1 MGRLAGELAR
11 TREPLVIIHGA
22 GSYGHIIAKKHDL
35 AHGGGTPQHVA
46 HVHADVRELGSL
58 VLAALHQADLP
69 AVWISPF
76 DCATLRDGELAG
88 MDATPIKAALEA
100 GLTPVLGGDV
110 VLDARRKWGILSG
123 DVIMATLAR
132 ELKPALALFATDVD
146 GIYDAWPG
154 GKLVARVTAETTIR
168 GTTTD
173 VTGSMIGKLSRAR
186 EVAKHAPIWI
196 VNGNVPERVA
206 DALGGKGVVGT
217 LVEG

>member
-1 MGRLAGELAR
+1 M
-11 TREPLVIIHGA
+11 IHGA
-22 GSYGHIIAKKHDL
+22 GSYGHTKAKKHDL
-35 AHGGGTPQHVA
+35 AHGGGTPQNVA

-58 VLAALHQADLP
+58 VLAALHQASLP

-76 DCATLRDGELAG
+76 DTASLHEGELAS
-88 MDATPIKAALEA
+88 MDATPVKAALDA

-123 DVIMATLAR
+123 DVIMAALAR
-132 ELKPALALFATDVD
+132 ELKPNLALFTTDVD
-146 GIYDAWPG
+146 GIYDSWPG
-154 GKLVARVTAETTIR
+154 GELVTRVTAETTIR

-173 VTGSMIGKLSRAR
+173 VTGSMIGKLARAR
-186 EVAKHAPIWI
+186 QVAQHAPTWI

-206 DALGGKGVVGT
+206 NALGGKGVVGT